1 MGFVQHGGVDCWCA
15 NVVADRLRAQFIH
28 DSHDLFL
35 FSLGLGRWPDVSSW
49 EKDEIRARSR
59 GRALFLP
66 WGCLPLRIATVV
78 ARFGQV
84 FGYAGCVGAAAIL
97 DQNMRWIDAGA
108 MPQRHEVVEQVGAL
122 SNDAS
127 IVVFDGLECHFAG
140 FLDDLLSGLAGARS
154 EQARRAWMILRRYF
168 GKRSI
173 EAVEFTPLL
182 APRRDAARG
191 IRRHRPFRLP
201 WRRSRGV
208 RGHGHGPARA

>member
-1 MGFVQHGGVDCWCA
+1 MT
-15 NVVADRLRAQFIH
+15 
-28 DSHDLFL
+28 
-35 FSLGLGRWPDVSSW
+35 
-49 EKDEIRARSR
+49 
-59 GRALFLP
+59 
-66 WGCLPLRIATVV
+66 LRIATVA
-78 ARFGQV
+78 ARFGTL
-84 FGYAGCVGAAAIL
+84 FGNAEGVGAQAHLGPDI
-97 DQNMRWIDAGA
+97 RRIDAGA

-182 APRRDAARG
+182 AILGPGFIVMVGDNDAGAFG
-191 IRRHRPFRLP
+191 T
-201 WRRSRGV
+201 
-208 RGHGHGPARA
+208 